1 MAEDSGA
8 FQEFWHHYLH
18 EHAHVGTRALHYAGT
33 IIGLFGVTIAALTL
47 TLGPA
52 LNGIVLGYLLAWT
65 GHFFIERNRP
75 CAFTH
80 PLWSFVS
87 NMRMLRCWITGDLDP
102 SFGAPAFPPSSV
114 RGAWLCV
121 HPIRTRHERGGAPK
135 RAWLSSGKA

>member
-52 LNGIVLGYLLAWT
+52 LTGIVLGYLLAWT
-65 GHFFIERNRP
+65 GHLFIERNRP

-102 SFGAPAFPPSSV
+102 EL
-114 RGAWLCV
+114 R
-121 HPIRTRHERGGAPK
+121 
-135 RAWLSSGKA
+135 SSGVPTE